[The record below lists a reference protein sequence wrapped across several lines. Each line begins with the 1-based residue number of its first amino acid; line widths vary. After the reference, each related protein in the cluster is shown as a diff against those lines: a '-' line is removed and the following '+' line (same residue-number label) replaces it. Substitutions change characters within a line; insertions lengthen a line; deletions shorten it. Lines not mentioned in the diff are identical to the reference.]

1 VQNSVAGSDTTA
13 TTIRVTLL
21 HIIASPHVYA
31 RLRKEIDSTEAA
43 ASGTIITDAEARKL
57 PYLQAVII
65 EGIRYWP
72 PIGLLASKI
81 VPKGGAT
88 INDFFL
94 PEGISIGQS
103 IMGIERSK
111 EIFGEDADQYCPE
124 RWLNFGDTTE
134 EKARERK
141 MRSTVDL
148 VFASGKY
155 TCPGRPV
162 AMIELNKIYVEVS
175 LKFSRMNCCL
185 GTKAN
190 CFSCCGDMISLW
202 SIPRGPGRPSM
213 LASGCRRA

>member
-1 VQNSVAGSDTTA
+1 M
-13 TTIRVTLL
+13 TLL

-31 RLRKEIDSTEAA
+31 RLRAEIDSTEAA

-72 PIGLLASKI
+72 PISLLASKI

-111 EIFGEDADQYCPE
+111 DIFGEDADQYRPE
-124 RWLNFGDTTE
+124 RWLNFGDSRE

-162 AMIELNKIYVEVS
+162 AMIELNKIYVEVRFR
-175 LKFSRMNCCL
+175 FSRIFVL
-185 GTKAN
+185 GRNLIALVAAEIRYHFGK
-190 CFSCCGDMISLW
+190 SLAAVDIFICW
-202 SIPRGPGRPSM
+202 R
-213 LASGCRRA
+213 LAAEELDGADNQAR